1 MSDRTISKCQICGKM
16 AEEEECI
23 IDGKKD
29 WSWGHI
35 RPADHPPYPV
45 TEYTKEEAKS
55 DYAKF
60 LKGDF

>member
-1 MSDRTISKCQICGKM
+1 M